1 MLAELRAA
9 ALFDGGAGAGLL
21 PRLAAERL
29 ERGPRRAGALEDVL
43 LLLRELLGAL
53 AALED
58 VFGAEVAALGEV
70 GDALLFGEELEQRSS
85 RTTRS
90 PSQRSM
96 NGVRSLA
103 ETADELTSSIGC
115 TSSAGYL
122 RQRSTRAT
130 IRPCSSS

>member
-1 MLAELRAA
+1 MLAELRGA

-53 AALED
+53 APLED

-70 GDALLFGEELEQRSS
+70 GDVLLLGEELEQRLLLGDLLAPLPTWTTLPIRTRCS
-85 RTTRS
+85 R
-90 PSQRSM
+90 
-96 NGVRSLA
+96 
-103 ETADELTSSIGC
+103 
-115 TSSAGYL
+115 
-122 RQRSTRAT
+122 RSTG
-130 IRPCSSS
+130 PS